1 MPFVCAVSFPSSI
14 GRGGLGYE
22 NGEWGYAEFT
32 ELQVVNAMK

>member
-22 NGEWGYAEFT
+22 KWGYAEFT
-32 ELQVVNAMK
+32 ELQVVNAIK

>member
-1 MPFVCAVSFPSSI
+1 MDTPPFAPFGGCKWS
-14 GRGGLGYE
+14 GLGYE